1 MHIFVNSEEIGRKMK
16 NIEYSKKLN
25 DIFEELKNE
34 EVKMVSFDI
43 FDTLLVRPCLIP
55 TDVFYLVERKIGGNT
70 GFAELRK
77 KAEAYA
83 RKIKPYYYDDITI
96 DEIYKVLSE
105 IGGFSK
111 DEAEEIK
118 KIEIETER
126 NLLYPKETIKHMYSE
141 LLKMGKIVI
150 ITSDMYLP
158 RSVLEEILSKNGID
172 GYERLYVS
180 CEERLAKGS
189 GRLFEKIISD
199 YSEKGIEAKNI
210 AHLGDNYRAD
220 VEIPAK
226 MGMKSYHLP
235 KPSGILNSKRYM
247 KSLYRFSEGKDD
259 SFLVGILANY
269 LFDDPYRP
277 YNSDTISAGD
287 YKNLGAVLYG
297 PILLSYT
304 LWLLKEIETKKI
316 DKLLL
321 AYRDGY
327 IFEKIFTIIKGYLKI
342 PVYEDLYLS
351 RSVRYKYYSQEKY
364 GLLSSMRKHPVPS
377 QTTIL
382 DFINNRLLVTD
393 KEKVNQIWMLFCEL
407 GYENIYSQ
415 LGNEMHYFKILP
427 KLNEYFID
435 STKDDINIIS
445 DYCIKKIGN
454 AERVGIVDVGYQG
467 SVGEFYKKYFGI
479 DTYSFQ
485 LFETSNLTIDK
496 KICNNISSFLGYSIE
511 TVGKLKILHPLT
523 EDIISKQE
531 GTAINIK
538 IKNGGFFIEK
548 SDFKGIDN
556 SLQLMQDGV
565 LEFVDYAVR
574 CLGNYFSMLNFDRYL
589 YFDMLVEFL
598 SNPNVIDAK
607 LIAKLSFEDSGF
619 ISNKKNDIYGEWFK
633 SFGFECEQK
642 KSAIPQPAEK
652 KAVIQE
658 ATPISVEKI
667 IPIQETNN
675 MINPKGDEQ
684 IPKVMQI
691 SKIHLVAIKI
701 CEKLGI
707 IQQAIKIKRFLRDPF
722 GKKNNKQR
730 IDDIFKFNFEYK
742 NDKNVTLIAGAMAS
756 FDKGVCNY
764 LNLLSKKIDDSVFF
778 LLSEANPNGTKDK
791 VSFDSEMVPKFIL
804 KDEYKVG
811 TNVKCPFYIK
821 FHVRKTRYL
830 YEAFTNLVKRH
841 KDMEEAYAC
850 LSVYYMDKYIR
861 SVVSRINIKR
871 VILWNEF
878 FAYHHIVKHVLNEYK
893 IPVCFLEFGSVPGT
907 LSIESMGQMG
917 KSFPAQCIDEFKA
930 LEVNNDDIQA
940 SKQIIKYVYENRI
953 NRNIQPIS
961 SELEKV
967 QNKLDPNR
975 PTVLY
980 AGVNDYESG
989 LVPYNTETK
998 KYHSPY
1004 ARSSNEVV
1012 TYLSSLA
1019 EENGWNLIY
1028 KPHPSFFRHDNLTEK
1043 MPGNVILVNQVDIN
1057 DIIDVA
1063 DVVVTILSQVSYIS
1077 LIREKATVMLG
1088 YTQLKG
1094 KECAYE
1100 AFKKGEIEKKI
1111 KEAINEGYTKHQKE
1125 RFYVHIAQMLK
1136 YNLFYDYVNI
1146 DNKYGKSLMEAAEYI
1161 KNI

>member
-1 MHIFVNSEEIGRKMK
+1 MK

-25 DIFEELKNE
+25 EIFEELKSE
-34 EVKMVSFDI
+34 EVKVVSFDI

-55 TDVFYLVERKIGGNT
+55 TDVFYLVERKIGRNI

-105 IGGFSK
+105 IAGLSK

-118 KIEIETER
+118 RIEIETEKAI
-126 NLLYPKETIKHMYSE
+126 LYPRETIKHMYSE
-141 LLKMGKIVI
+141 LLEMGKTVI

-158 RSVLEEILSKNGID
+158 RSILQEILSENGFG

-199 YSEKGIEAKNI
+199 YSEKDIEAKNI
-210 AHLGDNYRAD
+210 VHLGDNYRAD

-235 KPSGILNSKRYM
+235 KPSGILNSKKYM
-247 KSLYRFSEGKDD
+247 KSLYRFSDGKDD
-259 SFLVGILANY
+259 SFLVGVLANY

-297 PILLSYT
+297 PILMSYT
-304 LWLLKEIETKKI
+304 IWLLKEVEIKKI

-321 AYRDGY
+321 AYRDGF
-327 IFEKIFTIIKGYLKI
+327 IFENIFNIIKTYFKI
-342 PVYEDLYLS
+342 PEYEDLYLS
-351 RSVRYKYYSQEKY
+351 RSVRYKYYSQERY
-364 GLLSSMRKHPVPS
+364 GLLASMRKYPIPS
-377 QTTIL
+377 NTTIL

-415 LGNEMHYFKILP
+415 LGNEMRYFKIIP
-427 KLNEYFID
+427 ELNEVFID
-435 STKDDINIIS
+435 STKDDIDIIS
-445 DYCIKKIGN
+445 DYCIKKIGD
-454 AERVGIVDVGYQG
+454 AKRVGIVDVGYQG
-467 SVGEFYKKYFGI
+467 SVGEFYKKFFGI

-511 TVGKLKILHPLT
+511 TVGKLKILHQLT
-523 EDIISKQE
+523 EDVISKQE
-531 GTAINIK
+531 GTAVNIK
-538 IKNGGFFIEK
+538 IKCGEFFIEK
-548 SDFKGIDN
+548 SDFKGIDE

-565 LEFVDYAVR
+565 LEFVSYATKY
-574 CLGNYFSMLNFDRYL
+574 LGRYLSMLNFDRYL

-598 SNPNVIDAK
+598 SNPNIIDAK
-607 LIAKLSFEDSGF
+607 LIGKLSFEDSGF
-619 ISNKKNDIYGEWFK
+619 ISNKKNNIYDEWFK
-633 SFGFECEQK
+633 SFGFEHKQK
-642 KSAIPQPAEK
+642 KSIIPQPDGK

-658 ATPISVEKI
+658 EALVSVEQI
-667 IPIQETNN
+667 IPIQEADSS
-675 MINPKGDEQ
+675 INLKDDET

-691 SKIHLVAIKI
+691 SKIHLAAIKI

-707 IQQAIKIKRFLRDPF
+707 IQQAIEIKRFIKDPF
-722 GKKNNKQR
+722 DKKNNEQK
-730 IDDIFKFNFEYK
+730 IDDIFKFNFEYR
-742 NDKNVTLIAGAMAS
+742 NDNKITLIAGAMAS

-778 LLSEANPNGTKDK
+778 LLSEANPNGTKNK
-791 VSFDSEMVPKFIL
+791 VCFDCEMVPEFIL
-804 KDEYKVG
+804 KDTYKVG
-811 TNVKCPFYIK
+811 TNIKCPAYIK
-821 FHVRKTRYL
+821 LYVRKTKYL

-841 KDMEEAYAC
+841 KDMEEAYAY

-861 SVVSRINIKR
+861 SVVSKINIKR

-893 IPVCFLEFGSVPGT
+893 IPICFLEFGSVPGT

-917 KSFPAQCIDEFKA
+917 KSFPAQCIDKFKS
-930 LEVNNDDIQA
+930 LEVSIDDIQA
-940 SKQIIKYVYENRI
+940 GKQIIKYICENRV

-967 QNKLDPNR
+967 KNKLDSNR
-975 PTVLY
+975 PTILY

-989 LVPYNTETK
+989 LVPYNAETERF
-998 KYHSPY
+998 HSPY

-1012 TYLSSLA
+1012 TYLAILA
-1019 EENGWNLIY
+1019 EKNGWNLIY
-1028 KPHPSFFRHDNLTEK
+1028 KPHPSFFRHDNLPEK
-1043 MPGNVILVNQVDIN
+1043 MPENIILVNQVDIN

-1063 DVVVTILSQVSYIS
+1063 DVVVTILSQVAYIS
-1077 LIREKATVMLG
+1077 LIREKPTVMLG

-1094 KECAYE
+1094 KECVFE
-1100 AFKKGEIEKKI
+1100 AFRKGEIEKKI
-1111 KEAINEGYTKHQKE
+1111 KEALNEGYTEYQKD

-1136 YNLFYDYVNI
+1136 YNLFYDYVNA
-1146 DNKYGKSLMEAAEYI
+1146 DKKYGKSLMEASEYI
-1161 KNI
+1161 KNIS

>member
-1 MHIFVNSEEIGRKMK
+1 MK
-16 NIEYSKKLN
+16 SIEYSKKLN
-25 DIFEELKNE
+25 DIFEVLKSE
-34 EVKMVSFDI
+34 EVKVVSFDI

-55 TDVFYLVERKIGGNT
+55 TDIFYLVERKIGRNV

-83 RKIKPYYYDDITI
+83 RKVKPYYYDDITI
-96 DEIYKVLSE
+96 DEIYKCLAE

-118 KIEIETER
+118 RIEIEIEKD
-126 NLLYPKETIKHMYSE
+126 LLYPRETIKQMYCE
-141 LLKMGKIVI
+141 LLQMGKIVI

-158 RSVLEEILSKNGID
+158 KNILEGILSHNGIV

-199 YSEKGIEAKNI
+199 YSEKGIEAQNI

-220 VEIPAK
+220 VEMPAK

-235 KPSGILNSKRYM
+235 KPSGILNSKKYM
-247 KSLYRFSEGKDD
+247 KPLYRFSGGKDD
-259 SFLVGILANY
+259 SFLVGVLANC

-277 YNSDTISAGD
+277 YNSDTVSAGD

-304 LWLLKEIETKKI
+304 IWMLKEIEAKKI

-321 AYRDGY
+321 AYRDGF
-327 IFEKIFTIIKGYLKI
+327 IFENIFKIINNYFKI
-342 PVYEDLYLS
+342 PEYEDLYLS
-351 RSVRYKYYSQEKY
+351 RSVRYKYNSQEKY
-364 GLLSSMRKHPVPS
+364 GLLASIRKYPIPS

-393 KEKVNQIWMLFCEL
+393 KEKVNEIWMMFCEL
-407 GYENIYSQ
+407 GYEDINSQ
-415 LGNEMHYFKILP
+415 LGNETRYFKILP
-427 KLNEYFID
+427 RLNEYFID
-435 STKDDINIIS
+435 STKDDIKIIS
-445 DYCIKKIGN
+445 NYCIEKIGN

-467 SVGEFYKKYFGI
+467 SVAEFYKQFFGI

-531 GTAINIK
+531 GTALNIK
-538 IKNGGFFIEK
+538 IQSGKYFIEK
-548 SDFKGIDN
+548 SDFKGIDE

-565 LEFVDYAVR
+565 LEFVDYATKY
-574 CLGNYFSMLNFDRYL
+574 LGKYLSILNFDRYL
-589 YFDMLVEFL
+589 YFDVLVEFL
-598 SNPNVIDAK
+598 SNPNIIDAK
-607 LIAKLSFEDSGF
+607 LIDKLSFDDSGF
-619 ISNKKNDIYGEWFK
+619 ISNKKNNIYDEWFK
-633 SFGFECEQK
+633 SFGFENEQK
-642 KSAIPQPAEK
+642 KFIIPQPAEK

-722 GKKNNKQR
+722 DRKNNEQK

-742 NDKNVTLIAGAMAS
+742 NDNNITLIAGAMAS

-778 LLSEANPNGTKDK
+778 LLSEANPNGTKSK
-791 VSFDSEMVPKFIL
+791 VSFDSEMVPKFIF

-811 TNVKCPFYIK
+811 TNIKCPVYIK
-821 FHVRKTRYL
+821 FYVRKTRYL

-841 KDMEEAYAC
+841 KDMEEAYAY

-861 SVVSRINIKR
+861 SVVSQINIKR

-878 FAYHHIVKHVLNEYK
+878 FAYHHIVKHILNEYK

-907 LSIESMGQMG
+907 FSIETMGQMG
-917 KSFPAQCIDEFKA
+917 KSFPAQCIDEFKS

-940 SKQIIKYVYENRI
+940 SKQIIKYICENKL

-967 QNKLDPNR
+967 KNKLDSNR
-975 PTVLY
+975 PTILY

-989 LVPYNTETK
+989 LVPYNAETK

-1012 TYLSSLA
+1012 LYLSSLA
-1019 EENGWNLIY
+1019 EKNGWNLIY